1 MASTEHPPGVTT
13 KNSPRSVRDTVD
25 RLLGLLQ
32 ARQMKIFAVIDQA
45 VEARNVGLRLRPT
58 TLVIFGNPVAGT
70 AVMDAA
76 PLAAVDLPLK
86 ILVWDDNDQT
96 KVSYVGAAELAA
108 RHRLEPD
115 LAHNLSGI
123 DALTD
128 ALVTPEQHGNR
139 KEHPRWRATVKYSR
153 ALSTAG

>member
-1 MASTEHPPGVTT
+1 MASTEHPTGVTT
-13 KNSPRSVRDTVD
+13 KNSPRSVRDTVE
-25 RLLGLLQ
+25 RLLGLLT
-32 ARQMKIFAVIDQA
+32 ARQMKLFAVIDQA
-45 VEARNVGLRLRPT
+45 VEARSVGLRLRPT

-86 ILVWDDNDQT
+86 ILVWDDDDQT

-108 RHRLEPD
+108 RHGLEPD

-128 ALVTPEQHGNR
+128 ALVTP
-139 KEHPRWRATVKYSR
+139 
-153 ALSTAG
+153 

>member
-1 MASTEHPPGVTT
+1 MAFAEHVPGITT
-13 KNSPRSVRDTVD
+13 KDSPRSVRDTVE
-25 RLLGLLQ
+25 RLTELLH

-45 VEARNVGLRLRPT
+45 AEARNVGLSLRST
-58 TLVIFGNPVAGT
+58 TLVIFGSPVAGT

-108 RHRLEPD
+108 RHGLAPD
-115 LAHNLSGI
+115 LARNLSGI
-123 DALTD
+123 ELITD
-128 ALVTPEQHGNR
+128 ALVAP
-139 KEHPRWRATVKYSR
+139 
-153 ALSTAG
+153 